1 MKSLNSDILRGGAAY
16 YGTAAWPFLAV
27 LAGPFMEYGDQE
39 SNIHGEGGM
48 ALKELDLDPE
58 TADLVRAAFDKS
70 WQFVKGDPEL
80 AHNDIEEMCALL
92 SRHIT
97 RFACNG
103 ERDLWRLANSAIG
116 QLRRERSAA

>member
-1 MKSLNSDILRGGAAY
+1 
-16 YGTAAWPFLAV
+16 
-27 LAGPFMEYGDQE
+27 
-39 SNIHGEGGM
+39 M

-58 TADLVRAAFDKS
+58 TADLTRAAFAKS

-80 AHNDIEEMCALL
+80 AHNDLEEMRGLL
-92 SRHIT
+92 SRHIAHLA
-97 RFACNG
+97 RNG